1 VPVLFASILLPK
13 RLVEALEAR
22 GLDVVDIIVNA
33 LRDEL
38 DPRIVAEARVELAER
53 LLDEAREYVRKG
65 DAVQASEKMYRVAEG
80 CIKAL
85 AEALQVK
92 EAEEARKREKWSS
105 WLLGEAAKSIA
116 DELNEQKVLEA
127 WAIAYDVHVWG
138 FHEAKYSIE
147 RVAVGLKYM
156 ELLLNTTKRVI
167 GKSEAER

>member
-1 VPVLFASILLPK
+1 MFASILLPK
-13 RLVEALEAR
+13 RLVEALEAK

-65 DAVQASEKMYRVAEG
+65 DAVQASEKMYKVAEE

-85 AEALQVK
+85 AEALQVR
-92 EAEEARKREKWSS
+92 EAKEARKREKWSS

-116 DELNEQKVLEA
+116 DEVNEQKVLEA

-156 ELLLNTTKRVI
+156 ELLLNTAKRIV
-167 GKSEAER
+167 GKSGAEQ